1 MRLNS
6 FLETWNDDQ
15 GVKAINEANEID
27 LRVNTSRMQFQS
39 DINRAK
45 NKANQNRRMVTN
57 YNVEQ
62 YRP

>member
-6 FLETWNDDQ
+6 FLETWNDNQ

-45 NKANQNRRMVTN
+45 NKASQNRRMVTN

>member
-27 LRVNTSRMQFQS
+27 LRVNTSRMQFQG

>member
-27 LRVNTSRMQFQS
+27 CRVNTSRMQFQS

>member
-6 FLETWNDDQ
+6 FLETWNDNQ

>member
-6 FLETWNDDQ
+6 FLETWNDNQ

-27 LRVNTSRMQFQS
+27 LQVNTSRMQFQG

>member
-27 LRVNTSRMQFQS
+27 LRVNTSRMQFQG

-45 NKANQNRRMVTN
+45 NKASQNS
-57 YNVEQ
+57 
-62 YRP
+62 